1 MKRNILK
8 DTILLTVIQMMLD
21 GIGLLLNAF
30 MTKHLGAEAIGV
42 LTLTG
47 SFFRLA
53 SMIASGNVFL
63 CASRFISEELGKEYR
78 NPKKVLG
85 YCLKV
90 SLFLSIIVSLLMSLT
105 APWCSVQFLKSSD
118 LMNPIRLMAVSLPLV
133 TVTACLKGYCNACC
147 KAGICAVSDA
157 VNFLTHTVLT
167 ACTVWFISP
176 STHAGIC
183 YMTAFCTI
191 GSELVTLIYLL
202 FCLPSCQTE
211 ATGSVSISLKKYIKL
226 AVPVMAGSALT
237 SFLSS
242 ANDALVP
249 VTLRQS
255 GNSSA
260 EAFSQFG
267 IFEAI
272 VIPVLF
278 FPSTV
283 FVSLSGILVTE
294 IARENAGCHKD
305 RITCMSEKIIRQ
317 TIVFAVFVTEI
328 FILFGEEIGILLDG
342 GETAGKTIALIAPVV
357 PFIYL
362 EIVLESI
369 IKGIGAQAFSSLN
382 YLAEYI
388 VRISCVLIFIP
399 ILGFYGIV
407 LSYYASNIFGNLS
420 RLRKVIKETGME
432 FSVVRLIGIPIFSAV
447 LSGEFIKMLF
457 HILHTA
463 PEQNLLSMLLFTAL
477 CCPVY
482 LLIQKEL
489 FQLNLN
495 ILPEKNR
502 LR

>member
-8 DTILLTVIQMMLD
+8 DTVLLTVIQMMLD

-30 MTKHLGAEAIGV
+30 MTKHLGSEAMGV

-63 CASRFISEELGKEYR
+63 CASRFISEELGKECR

-90 SLFLSIIVSLLMSLT
+90 SLLLSFAISILIIVT
-105 APWCSVQFLKSSD
+105 APWCSQQFLKSSD
-118 LMNPIRLMAVSLPLV
+118 LMNPIRFMAVALPLV
-133 TVTACLKGYCNACC
+133 TLTACLKGYCNACC

-157 VNFLTHTVLT
+157 VNFVTHTILT
-167 ACTVWFISP
+167 ACAVYFFPP

-191 GSELVTLIYLL
+191 GSELITLIYLL
-202 FCLPSCQTE
+202 CCLPSCKTE
-211 ATGSVSISLKKYIKL
+211 ATGNVSISLKKYITL
-226 AVPVMAGSALT
+226 AIPVMAGSALT
-237 SFLSS
+237 SFLSA

-249 VTLRQS
+249 VTLKQS

-260 EAFSQFG
+260 EALSQFG

-272 VIPVLF
+272 VLPVLF

-283 FVSLSGILVTE
+283 LVSLSGILVTE
-294 IARENAGCHKD
+294 IARENAGCHKEK
-305 RITCMSEKIIRQ
+305 ITGMSEKIIRQ

-328 FILFGEEIGILLDG
+328 LILFGNKIGLLLDG
-342 GETAGKTIALIAPVV
+342 GETAGRTIALIAPVV

-407 LSYYASNIFGNLS
+407 LSYYASNIFGNLN
-420 RLRKVIKETGME
+420 RIRKVMKETGME
-432 FSVVRLIGIPIFSAV
+432 FSAVKLIGIPVFSAI
-447 LSGEFIKMLF
+447 LSEEFIKMLF

-463 PEQNLLSMLLFTAL
+463 PEKNIISMLLFTAL

-489 FQLNLN
+489 FHLNLN
-495 ILPEKNR
+495 IQPQKNR
-502 LR
+502 L

>member
-8 DTILLTVIQMMLD
+8 DTVLLTVIQMALD
-21 GIGLLLNAF
+21 GLGLLLNAF
-30 MTKHLGAEAIGV
+30 MTKHLGSEAMGV

-63 CASRFISEELGKEYR
+63 CASRFISEELGKENR
-78 NPKKVLG
+78 NPKKVLS
-85 YCLKV
+85 YCL
-90 SLFLSIIVSLLMSLT
+90 IVSLLLSL
-105 APWCSVQFLKSSD
+105 AVSLLIIIFSEYCSNYFLKSPD
-118 LMNPIRLMAVSLPLV
+118 LKNPIRLMAVSLPLV

-147 KAGICAVSDA
+147 KTGICAASDA
-157 VNFLTHTVLT
+157 INFLMHTILT
-167 ACTVWFISP
+167 ACAVWLTAP
-176 STHAGIC
+176 STHAGLC
-183 YMTAFCTI
+183 YMTAYCTI
-191 GSELVTLIYLL
+191 GSELITLIFLL
-202 FCLPSCQTE
+202 CCLPFCRTE
-211 ATGSVSISLKKYIKL
+211 ATGKPSVSIQKYISL

-237 SFLSS
+237 SFLSA

-255 GNSSA
+255 GNTGT
-260 EAFSQFG
+260 EALSQFG

-283 FVSLSGILVTE
+283 LVSLSGILVTE
-294 IARENAGCHKD
+294 TARENAARHYS
-305 RITCMSEKIIRQ
+305 RITGIAEKVVRQ
-317 TIVFAVFVTEI
+317 TIVFAVFVTGI
-328 FILFGEEIGILLDG
+328 LILFGDEIGEMLG
-342 GETAGKTIALIAPVV
+342 GGITAGRTIVLIAPVV

-362 EIVLESI
+362 EIILESI

-399 ILGFYGIV
+399 VLGFYGIV
-407 LSYYASNIFGNLS
+407 LSYYASNIFGNIS
-420 RLRKVIKETGME
+420 RLMHVIKKTGME
-432 FSVVRLIGIPIFSAV
+432 FSPVRLLGIPIFSAI
-447 LSGEFIKMLF
+447 LSAELILMLF
-457 HILHTA
+457 HMIHIP
-463 PEQNLLSMLLFTAL
+463 PESHMICMLIFVSL

-489 FQLNLN
+489 FHLHSRTELQ
-495 ILPEKNR
+495 KSR
-502 LR
+502 L